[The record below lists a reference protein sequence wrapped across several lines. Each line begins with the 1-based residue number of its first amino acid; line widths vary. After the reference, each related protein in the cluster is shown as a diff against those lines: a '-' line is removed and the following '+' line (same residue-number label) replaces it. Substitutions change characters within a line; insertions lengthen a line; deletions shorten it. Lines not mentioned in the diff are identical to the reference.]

1 MKTKSKYYLLLI
13 LGIIFVFVSFL
24 FLKRPIEY
32 ISNLANNELLGINMI
47 VEVLFFSSLFI
58 SFFISGIN
66 IVLNAILSLIKDS
79 SD

>member
-1 MKTKSKYYLLLI
+1 MKTKSIYYLLLI

-32 ISNLANNELLGINMI
+32 IGNLANNELLGINMI
-47 VEVLFFSSLFI
+47 VEVIFFSSLFI

-66 IVLNAILSLIKDS
+66 IVQNAIFSLIKDS